1 MNSSRSPIV
10 VGESARGLLEV
21 MTPRQYKA
29 NSMPITTSIDKIIFP
44 LGKPRESM
52 LSVDDTKKSDDE
64 NDVDKTANLL

>member
-1 MNSSRSPIV
+1 
-10 VGESARGLLEV
+10 
-21 MTPRQYKA
+21 
-29 NSMPITTSIDKIIFP
+29 MPITTSIDKIIFP